1 MRCEKCRYEQDA
13 PFEICPSCATPVKTV
28 QKTGTSASGTG
39 VKKKKLSKK
48 RRIRMIKRISLF
60 TAALIALIVV
70 VSLFFGNSG
79 PKFVYPDHSCESFV
93 NNSGVTSFI
102 FDGEKVVE
110 FNEDEGAIQ
119 KVEIA
124 SSGKYA
130 VVLTN
135 GGLLYVVNSRKCVKF
150 DDGDNVYDF
159 KLAAFSD
166 TVVFLR
172 DYDMY
177 EGGTLLYSSLSKPSS
192 SGKIASGVFSEGSLE
207 FIVSPKGDA
216 FAYVTDYE
224 GGEWTYK
231 VSKKG
236 SSRAKWKKSS
246 VYVDAISSKGSYVYY
261 TDVNGN
267 FTVNGKIICGP
278 DKESAI
284 SSVIY
289 DGNASDALVT
299 YTGTTS
305 DYTVL
310 VNSGKIRDGEKQV
323 GSLTSMVLPK
333 EIISQDKR
341 FYNVDSFVKTA
352 AGITSGSDEY
362 HYYIAN
368 KSGEFKR
375 LFSGVLGMGEIYI
388 STDCKTIYFRKDQQ
402 GSIKYM
408 NLSDYND
415 FPKEYSFDGIEVA
428 HFKMSK
434 NGEYIYFINNEGTLY
449 YKKSRSKAVKI
460 CDGVNADEYYVTDS
474 GNVYFGTAY
483 NGTSMELL
491 FSKKGEKYSKVR
503 TGTETVAIH
512 YYEGPNVICFETQNE
527 IYTASSGKGKL
538 VYSK

>member
-1 MRCEKCRYEQDA
+1 MIYKLDLTKNGEHFHIESPLTVTMNA
-13 PFEICPSCATPVKTV
+13 PLSDVTEYAVFHIKENNSIESYFPIKQSDGTISFEIRSMGYLIIGKAMPASQISHRLSLFSVVESDGAVSVLKNGQKTV
-28 QKTGTSASGTG
+28 FSSDALQDPTQKDAYSMVLLQGQTATLSTACENENAKFVGWFRVVSEDKEASGTDRLSR
-39 VKKKKLSKK
+39 VKLEETPISTKTEVTFSYDSLIKSGGQSTYCAVWMAK
-48 RRIRMIKRISLF
+48 RTF
-60 TAALIALIVV
+60 VV
-70 VSLFFGNSG
+70 DMDTLL
-79 PKFVYPDHSCESFV
+79 PK
-93 NNSGVTSFI
+93 N
-102 FDGEKVVE
+102 
-110 FNEDEGAIQ
+110 DEG
-119 KVEIA
+119 K
-124 SSGKYA
+124 
-130 VVLTN
+130 
-135 GGLLYVVNSRKCVKF
+135 
-150 DDGDNVYDF
+150 
-159 KLAAFSD
+159 
-166 TVVFLR
+166 
-172 DYDMY
+172 
-177 EGGTLLYSSLSKPSS
+177 
-192 SGKIASGVFSEGSLE
+192 
-207 FIVSPKGDA
+207 
-216 FAYVTDYE
+216 
-224 GGEWTYK
+224 
-231 VSKKG
+231 
-236 SSRAKWKKSS
+236 
-246 VYVDAISSKGSYVYY
+246 YVYY

-323 GSLTSMVLPK
+323 GSLTSMVLPD
-333 EIISQDKR
+333 EIMSQDKR

-449 YKKSRSKAVKI
+449 YKKGRSKAVKI